1 MTKRLTPA
9 GVAEER
15 PVTTRHPPCWPRLA
29 QRNPITTYRMCG
41 KTYTWDELREVS
53 KAEAA
58 HLPPET
64 RRDGIFNSNDYLTES
79 IQVGTIE
86 DIDDEDDE

>member
-1 MTKRLTPA
+1 MTT
-9 GVAEER
+9 
-15 PVTTRHPPCWPRLA
+15 H
-29 QRNPITTYRMCG
+29 RMCG

-58 HLPPET
+58 DLPPET
-64 RRDGIFNSNDYLTES
+64 WRDGKFDFNDYLIES

-86 DIDDEDDE
+86 EIDDENDDED